1 MKPLIL
7 VADDDMDNRA
17 IMAAGLA
24 AAGFRVALAE
34 DGAQALTEAASRS
47 PDLILM
53 DMSMPV
59 LDGYAATRRLK
70 ADPALA
76 HIPVVAL
83 TAFALAGDEAKTRAA
98 GCDGYISKPC
108 LPSEVARQVAALL
121 AAKEASYADTH
132 EMP

>member
-1 MKPLIL
+1 MKPRIL

-17 IMAAGLA
+17 IMAACLA
-24 AAGFRVALAE
+24 AAGFLVVLAQ
-34 DGAQALTEAASRS
+34 DGAQAVEEAGRQA

-70 ADPALA
+70 ADPGLRR
-76 HIPVVAL
+76 IPVVAL

-98 GCDGYISKPC
+98 GCDGYITKPYI
-108 LPSEVARQVAALL
+108 PSEVVRRVTAIL
-121 AAKEASYADTH
+121 AAQEASYADPH
-132 EMP
+132 AMP

>member
-1 MKPLIL
+1 VKPLIL

-34 DGAQALTEAASRS
+34 DGARALAEAASRA

-70 ADPALA
+70 ADPGLRR
-76 HIPVVAL
+76 IPVVAL
-83 TAFALAGDEAKTRAA
+83 TAFALAGDEAKARAA
-98 GCDGYISKPC
+98 GCDGYITKPYI
-108 LPSEVARQVAALL
+108 PSEVVRRVTAIL
-121 AAKEASYADTH
+121 AAKEASYADPH

>member
-1 MKPLIL
+1 VKPLIL

-17 IMAAGLA
+17 ILAKGLA

-34 DGAQALTEAASRS
+34 DGAQALAEAGRQA

-59 LDGYAATRRLK
+59 LDGYTATRRLK
-70 ADPALA
+70 ADPGLKG
-76 HIPVVAL
+76 IPVVAL
-83 TAFALAGDEAKTRAA
+83 TAFALAGDESRARAA
-98 GCDGYISKPC
+98 GCDDYISKPC
-108 LPSEVARQVAALL
+108 IPSEVARRVAAIL
-121 AAKEASYADTH
+121 AAEEHSHALPR